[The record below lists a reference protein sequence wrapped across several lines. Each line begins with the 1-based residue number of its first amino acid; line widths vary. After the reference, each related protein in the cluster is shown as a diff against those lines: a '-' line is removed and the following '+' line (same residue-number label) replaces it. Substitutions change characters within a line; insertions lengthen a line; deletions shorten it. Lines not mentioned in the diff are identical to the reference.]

1 MYSQLMLNVNL
12 MTLRSDFCN
21 ILLIINWESQLR
33 KNKMLSVYVNFCLP
47 LFFFTHFS
55 LSVTYASSK
64 RPRSN
69 LTRWARRRR
78 RRWSRTP
85 RLRATSSTR
94 WRRPP
99 TSSPPRAS
107 VSDTSS
113 STTSCRLISFKMLN
127 LVLPELPYFITN
139 WSLASPS
146 TLKPIK
152 SLSKKYALSL

>member
-1 MYSQLMLNVNL
+1 MYSQLMLNANL
-12 MTLRSDFCN
+12 MILHSDFGN
-21 ILLIINWESQLR
+21 ILLIVNWESQLR
-33 KNKMLSVYVNFCLP
+33 KNKMLSVFVNFCLP
-47 LFFFTHFS
+47 PLFFFIHFS

-64 RPRSN
+64 RPRSS

-113 STTSCRLISFKMLN
+113 STTSCRLISFKILS
-127 LVLPELPYFITN
+127 LVFPEVSPYFITN
-139 WSLASPS
+139 WSPANPS
-146 TLKPIK
+146 TLKP
-152 SLSKKYALSL
+152 